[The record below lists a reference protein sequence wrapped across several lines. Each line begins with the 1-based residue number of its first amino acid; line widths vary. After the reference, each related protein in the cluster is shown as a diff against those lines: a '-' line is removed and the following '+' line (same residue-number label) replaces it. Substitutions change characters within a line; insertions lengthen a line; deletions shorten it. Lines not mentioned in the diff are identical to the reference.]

1 MTSIGGQAIIE
12 GVMMRGPKKIAMAVR
27 KPDGE
32 IVIEEKEAKG
42 IGKWAKY
49 PIIRGCVSFVSS
61 MVIGVQAL
69 MFSAKFFDI
78 EEDEAEKEKAN
89 KKALKKAEKGAKK
102 CTKKEQNI
110 EEIPSELNDK
120 DEMSSAEINE
130 SENQDSV
137 INVGNSQVIEESQS
151 ESNEKIP
158 ENKWVEK
165 TNDLAEGNGLSD
177 GAMYFTVFLSLLL
190 SVGMFILLPNFVA
203 DLIVPEG
210 SVTLYNIVENI
221 IKIAIFLVY
230 LLAVSRMKDIQR
242 VFEYHGAEHK
252 SIFCYES
259 GEELTPENVKK
270 YSRFHPRCGTSFLL
284 FVIIV
289 SIIFFSCLPRFDF
302 VLLNMLVRLLLM
314 PIVAG
319 ISYEIIRFAGK
330 SKNKCVMI
338 LNKPGMWLQKFTTRE
353 PDEKQ
358 IEVAIASLKAVIP
371 ENGEDDRW

>member
-1 MTSIGGQAIIE
+1 MEKKMTSIGGQAIIE

-27 KPDGE
+27 KPDGD

-49 PIIRGCVSFVSS
+49 PIIRGCVAFVSS
-61 MVIGVQAL
+61 MVVGVQAL

-78 EEDEAEKEKAN
+78 EEDENEKVKAD
-89 KKALKKAEKGAKK
+89 KKALKKEQKRKNKSEKSIEKS
-102 CTKKEQNI
+102 EDNNI
-110 EEIPSELNDK
+110 EKAVDVDNNKIEK
-120 DEMSSAEINE
+120 E
-130 SENQDSV
+130 SEFNDDRNKEIV
-137 INVGNSQVIEESQS
+137 EDKT
-151 ESNEKIP
+151 SNEKADSK
-158 ENKWVEK
+158 EN
-165 TNDLAEGNGLSD
+165 EGNGLSD
-177 GAMYFTVFLSLLL
+177 GAMYFTVFVSLLI
-190 SVGMFILLPNFVA
+190 SIFMFILLPNFIA
-203 DLIVPEG
+203 DLFVPKEM
-210 SVTLYNIVENI
+210 VTLYNVVENVV
-221 IKIAIFLVY
+221 KIAIFLVY
-230 LLAVSRMKDIQR
+230 LILVSRMKDIQR

-252 SIFCYES
+252 SIFCYEN

-302 VLLNMLVRLLLM
+302 VLLNMFIRLLLM
-314 PIVAG
+314 PLVAG
-319 ISYEIIRFAGK
+319 ISYEIIKFAGK
-330 SKNKCVMI
+330 SKNKCVML
-338 LNKPGMWLQKFTTRE
+338 LNKPGMWLQRFTTKE